1 MAQGIAFALP
11 WMKPRSTV
19 KRRRRITETQVHQ
32 MPVAASPYTPV
43 HSHLVPGTASSWRFG
58 SLRMAG
64 ILRILPPRWGRA
76 GTRVEAPVCLGDLS
90 PLALR
95 YVDAHTCGHKA
106 ALSSSS
112 RLLLP
117 LDGAD
122 GPCYRHFN
130 GFNYS
135 NNHHGR

>member
-1 MAQGIAFALP
+1 MGQGTAFALP
-11 WMKPRSTV
+11 WMKPRFCTSF
-19 KRRRRITETQVHQ
+19 
-32 MPVAASPYTPV
+32 
-43 HSHLVPGTASSWRFG
+43 LPGG
-58 SLRMAG
+58 
-64 ILRILPPRWGRA
+64 A
-76 GTRVEAPVCLGDLS
+76 GTRVEAPVCLGDLC

-106 ALSSSS
+106 AFSSSS
-112 RLLLP
+112 RILLP

-130 GFNYS
+130 GLNYS